1 MATNNKVVI
10 EGAERNK
17 TPTRVIVGD
26 VMLHLGV
33 LIALVWAIFP
43 LMFVLSAALD
53 PAGGLSSNILP
64 TKFSTVNFK
73 FLFTEP
79 NWPFA
84 TWFKNSLIVCTINA
98 FVGTFIGATSAYAF
112 SRLRFTGRRAG
123 LMGLLMIQMFPATL
137 AFVALYITFDKI
149 GNVVPAL
156 GLNSIWGL
164 MLAYAGGAMGA
175 NVWLLKGYFD
185 TVPKELD
192 EAARMDGASH
202 ARVFFTIVLPL
213 VMPILVTVFMLSFIG
228 TFGEFLLAGIFL
240 QDTDQWTLAVG
251 LKALLEADKSK
262 YFGPF
267 AAGAL
272 MVSVPIMVL
281 YLAFQK
287 QLTGGQTSGAVK

>member
-84 TWFKNSLIVCTINA
+84 TWFKNSLIVCTINCS
-98 FVGTFIGATSAYAF
+98 TSA
-112 SRLRFTGRRAG
+112 S
-123 LMGLLMIQMFPATL
+123 
-137 AFVALYITFDKI
+137 
-149 GNVVPAL
+149 
-156 GLNSIWGL
+156 S
-164 MLAYAGGAMGA
+164 
-175 NVWLLKGYFD
+175 
-185 TVPKELD
+185 
-192 EAARMDGASH
+192 
-202 ARVFFTIVLPL
+202 
-213 VMPILVTVFMLSFIG
+213 VTS
-228 TFGEFLLAGIFL
+228 
-240 QDTDQWTLAVG
+240 QDTDIAFPPAALISSAVASPLATSRSAATTFKPSAAKAKAVARPIPAPAPVTTATCPENLMLIIFILEGGTLSVG
-251 LKALLEADKSK
+251 THLSRPYLSK
-262 YFGPF
+262 
-267 AAGAL
+267 
-272 MVSVPIMVL
+272 
-281 YLAFQK
+281 
-287 QLTGGQTSGAVK
+287 